1 MYYYIIGNF
10 ASSKYDDVKEYCF
23 LNGLEE
29 NMIIKTKAAG
39 KKFFEL
45 QSTANYKVYH
55 NTFLTDT
62 QLEERPWIEHIA
74 QLKSGEY
81 TEHFVHLKEISEG
94 EYRNG
99 K

>member
-10 ASSKYDDVKEYCF
+10 ASRKYDDIKEYCL

-29 NMIIKTKAAG
+29 KMVIKTKTAD
-39 KKFFEL
+39 KKYFEL
-45 QSTANYKVYH
+45 QSTGNHKVYH

-62 QLEERPWIEHIA
+62 QLEEGLWIEHIA

-81 TEHFVHLKEISEG
+81 TEHFIHLKEISEG